1 MLQPGKSLPT
11 LRVVGALWRRAG
23 RVFLAQ
29 RRAGGDHGGLWE
41 FPGGKQELGETAR
54 VAMAREGAEEL
65 GVTLTV
71 GPEWASVSE
80 RLADVRLVMRIF
92 QVHSEDEPQALD
104 HEAVGWFDADALAEL
119 PMPPM
124 DDALRQRLI
133 DELRNPPGDL
143 WHQTF
148 CFVPGV
154 SHRTESALWTS
165 GAIDHDRFRQQFA
178 EVARRDEVISREQVV
193 RVQQALT
200 DDERLDEPAR
210 WNQTKARHRW
220 RLLERWRDRSTALDF
235 ECDRAGSPTVMG
247 VATAPDD
254 FTAFVD
260 EEVARWWL
268 AEAPRVV
275 PGRWTASGADA
286 GLLDGQPVR
295 FGAFT
300 AAPDA
305 LDRDHLILLF
315 GGRKF
320 DVAMLRKVYDH
331 EPIPERFADLLD
343 LARQAKHRGGLKAVE
358 RALCIPRAARVADLR
373 GRDAITLYDRVT
385 TGGEQAFWAFADLI
399 AYNRA
404 DTVNLFA
411 LRDRLLLQMSDRLGL
426 PDWYRRVRT

>member
-65 GVTLTV
+65 GVTFTV

-80 RLADVRLVMRIF
+80 RRADVRLVMRIF

-133 DELRNPPGDL
+133 EELHNPPGDL

-154 SHRTESALWTS
+154 SHRTESARWTS

-200 DDERLDEPAR
+200 DDECLDEPAR

-247 VATAPDD
+247 VASLET
-254 FTAFVD
+254 
-260 EEVARWWL
+260 
-268 AEAPRVV
+268 
-275 PGRWTASGADA
+275 G
-286 GLLDGQPVR
+286 
-295 FGAFT
+295 
-300 AAPDA
+300 
-305 LDRDHLILLF
+305 
-315 GGRKF
+315 
-320 DVAMLRKVYDH
+320 
-331 EPIPERFADLLD
+331 
-343 LARQAKHRGGLKAVE
+343 LARARSLAGGSLRRLVWCQGVG
-358 RALCIPRAARVADLR
+358 RRAARTP
-373 GRDAITLYDRVT
+373 GSS
-385 TGGEQAFWAFADLI
+385 TGS
-399 AYNRA
+399 
-404 DTVNLFA
+404 LFA
-411 LRDRLLLQMSDRLGL
+411 LAPSPRRPMRLIEI
-426 PDWYRRVRT
+426 T